1 MSHFVCAAILKFK
14 DFFYKNWYLYIF
26 FLWILNLIYKSCWDP
41 NNALHF
47 KGERILGSWL
57 FIDYFF
63 HWLVHSLFQS
73 QKEHFPEW
81 FSDIDKNDFYWLDFL
96 SQLLPY
102 VLTSF
107 TWCGTWGAPLALIQ
121 LGLGWWSV
129 SMVSVLGVAWWGVYQ
144 QGWLS
149 ICMLFWFAE
158 SFLQYVLY
166 AHVLVS
172 LQLFLVFGFLLTTFF
187 ID

>member
-14 DFFYKNWYLYIF
+14 DFFTKTGTYTFSSCGSWTLFTNPAETLTMRFTSKGKEFLDLDFLLTIF
-26 FLWILNLIYKSCWDP
+26 FIDHFILY
-41 NNALHF
+41 F
-47 KGERILGSWL
+47 KAKRI
-57 FIDYFF
+57 
-63 HWLVHSLFQS
+63 
-73 QKEHFPEW
+73 HFPDW
-81 FSDIDKNDFYWLDFL
+81 FSDVDKNDFYWLDFL

-107 TWCGTWGAPLALIQ
+107 AWCGTWGAPLALIQ

-149 ICMLFWFAE
+149 IHMLFWFAA
-158 SFLQYVLY
+158 S
-166 AHVLVS
+166 
-172 LQLFLVFGFLLTTFF
+172 LLTVCPLRS
-187 ID
+187 